1 MLKLFVDEE
10 DDVKK
15 DPNVSYSIGPK
26 ISDWDEQRGEWI
38 HGIEI
43 FYNMALLDAEMAG
56 FWAKLPLIRKLLLSR
71 PEVEFLLSDSFSK
84 PFGS

>member
-26 ISDWDEQRGEWI
+26 ISDWDEQRALI